1 MKYPEFLHMLID
13 ELFLIK
19 PYLDD
24 LNYTANLDVST
35 KNVVVYIHD
44 NDKESVVVDYL
55 FIFSSEIENP
65 DKQREAM
72 ALLDKY
78 LPF

>member
-1 MKYPEFLHMLID
+1 MKYGEFLHMLID
-13 ELFLIK
+13 ELFLAK

-35 KNVVVYIHD
+35 KNVVIYIHD

-72 ALLDKY
+72 DLLDKY